1 MSLTKMKRAF
11 IAAYCEDP
19 KLGQAEAARSAGCS
33 VKRAKVTAYEWMR
46 DPEVKLEIQRQL
58 TTKLDRVEGQI
69 ANREV
74 TRESVFRLLD
84 EVEELCKAAGA
95 SAWST
100 AGLLKVAEFRGKALK
115 MWVERVEFGAD
126 DKLIA
131 LLEAG
136 RKRAAGIAAP
146 ELSEEAQ
153 PSALKGEVVTA
164 QMPVS
169 PPVRSKRKSQ
179 RSRVAK
185 RSRRKKS
192 RACKT

>member
-136 RKRAAGIAAP
+136 RKRAAGIATP
-146 ELSEEAQ
+146 ELSEAQ
-153 PSALKGEVVTA
+153 PPAIKGDVVTA
-164 QMPVS
+164 TTPVS
-169 PPVRSKRKSQ
+169 APVRSKRQSQ
-179 RSRVAK
+179 RSRAAK
-185 RSRRKKS
+185 PSRRKKS